1 MNELK
6 PCSHCGSRDLYKI
19 EIKDNLQ
26 ITQPAIFC
34 NTCKTV
40 LSVEDDSHTFDDDE
54 RMKYLEHKVRK
65 AWNHRPAPE
74 NKPLTLEQ
82 LRQMDGEPVYIVV
95 DGRPD
100 LNAWHMVRR
109 TDVGIIAIGAAAQT
123 IYNYDGKL
131 NFEGGTYYDIEH
143 GNLYGKT
150 WLAYAR
156 KPEQEEK

>member
-65 AWNHRPAPE
+65 AWNRRPAPE
-74 NKPLTLEQ
+74 NKPLTLDQ
-82 LRQMDGEPVYIVV
+82 LRQMDGEPVWVCGIPDHEIKWTPGWRIINGNRVALRRWNDAVMYLYFA
-95 DGRPD
+95 DYGR
-100 LNAWHMVRR
+100 
-109 TDVGIIAIGAAAQT
+109 
-123 IYNYDGKL
+123 
-131 NFEGGTYYDIEH
+131 
-143 GNLYGKT
+143 T

-156 KPEQEEK
+156 KPEKEEDHA